1 MSNALNICILY
12 FWDNWIFN
20 KILNPFWKEQNCG
33 IAKGHVFVNIL
44 QRSGCIQRGII
55 YALSHCVSKDF
66 KHFVLLC
73 FKGNCKH
80 LKSSIDVSTMTSS
93 RAARTVSLSGVFG
106 YFVTRQK
113 LKKYVNFH
121 KKKQCLRVPNTN
133 IWKKNLVEILLSWSE
148 CKATLIKLKHMLK
161 KKTFMSFSSSSFL
174 VFFIYVR
181 VFS

>member
-1 MSNALNICILY
+1 M
-12 FWDNWIFN
+12 F
-20 KILNPFWKEQNCG
+20 KRILNPFWKEQNCG

-121 KKKQCLRVPNTN
+121 KKKNSACVYQIQIFERKTLLRYCSLEVSVRPPWSSWSTC
-133 IWKKNLVEILLSWSE
+133 WKKNNVYVVHLTFIFGVFHLCQGLLNKE
-148 CKATLIKLKHMLK
+148 
-161 KKTFMSFSSSSFL
+161 FL
-174 VFFIYVR
+174 W
-181 VFS
+181 

>member
-1 MSNALNICILY
+1 M
-12 FWDNWIFN
+12 FK
-20 KILNPFWKEQNCG
+20 KILNPFWKEQNGG

-44 QRSGCIQRGII
+44 QRSGYIQRGII

-113 LKKYVNFH
+113 LKKD
-121 KKKQCLRVPNTN
+121 
-133 IWKKNLVEILLSWSE
+133 
-148 CKATLIKLKHMLK
+148 M
-161 KKTFMSFSSSSFL
+161 
-174 VFFIYVR
+174 
-181 VFS
+181 

>member
-1 MSNALNICILY
+1 M
-12 FWDNWIFN
+12 F
-20 KILNPFWKEQNCG
+20 KRILNPFCKEQNCG

-121 KKKQCLRVPNTN
+121 KKNSACVYQIQIFERKTLLRYCSLEVSVRPP
-133 IWKKNLVEILLSWSE
+133 WSSWST
-148 CKATLIKLKHMLK
+148 CWKNYVYVVHLTLIFVFVFHLCQG
-161 KKTFMSFSSSSFL
+161 FFL
-174 VFFIYVR
+174 NSLLNKELLWWCLF
-181 VFS
+181 